1 LTKVKPEKQRKRKI
15 AAGTFA
21 GSHREA
27 FMSTTTSP
35 LQPAPAP
42 QRVLI
47 AIDGSTASA
56 HALAYAKAFAPPN
69 AAVRIVSVAENPR
82 TLVPLGSKTMAFLE
96 SARDELLRDASDALS
111 RAKAAMDR
119 DDLSIDTEIVDLFIH
134 GGDVVH
140 ALVDSAQAWRAD
152 LLIVGARQH
161 HGLLGWVEGTV
172 SNPLGKF
179 LDCPLLIVPEG
190 FASVAEHL
198 PWRMLFA
205 VDGSPI
211 ALHALRTGLKF
222 SQPNTEF
229 RAIYVLDR
237 PVSLGDFVP
246 VETLEN
252 ALISEGNRALQK
264 AAALLDGRTGRSQSQ
279 LIQTDRTGADVPHL
293 IVHDAIEWNA
303 DMIVMGTHGRRGVT
317 GWFFGSVAER
327 VARIAKTPVL
337 LVSAPR
343 A

>member
-1 LTKVKPEKQRKRKI
+1 
-15 AAGTFA
+15 
-21 GSHREA
+21 
-27 FMSTTTSP
+27 MSASTSP
-35 LQPAPAP
+35 FQAAPAP

-56 HALAYAKAFAPPN
+56 HALAYAKALLPSN
-69 AAVRIVSVAENPR
+69 VAVHIVSVADNPR
-82 TLVPLGSKTMAFLE
+82 TLVPRGSRSAAFLE

-111 RAKAAMDR
+111 RAQSAISR
-119 DDLSIDTEIVDLFIH
+119 DDISIDTEVIDLSTH

-140 ALVDSAQAWRAD
+140 ALADSAQAWQAE

-161 HGLLGWVEGTV
+161 HGLLGWIEGKV
-172 SNPLGKF
+172 SGPLGK
-179 LDCPLLIVPEG
+179 LVGCPLLIVPEG

-198 PWRMLFA
+198 PRRMLFA

-222 SQPNTEF
+222 SRPDTEY

-237 PVSLGDFVP
+237 PTSLGDFVP
-246 VETLEN
+246 VETLET
-252 ALISEGNRALQK
+252 ALIGEGNHALQK
-264 AAALLDGRTGRSQSQ
+264 AMALLDGAPAGRSQSQ
-279 LIQTDRTGADVPHL
+279 LIQTDRTGEDVPHL
-293 IVHDAIEWNA
+293 IVRDAIEWSA

-317 GWFFGSVAER
+317 GWLVGSVAGR

-337 LVSAPR
+337 LVSAPQ

>member
-1 LTKVKPEKQRKRKI
+1 MNT
-15 AAGTFA
+15 
-21 GSHREA
+21 S
-27 FMSTTTSP
+27 TSP
-35 LQPAPAP
+35 VQAAPAP
-42 QRVLI
+42 LRVLI

-56 HALAYAKAFAPPN
+56 HALAYAKALVPSN
-69 AAVRIVSVAENPR
+69 AAVHIVSVAENPR

-96 SARDELLRDASDALS
+96 SARNELLRDASDALS

-119 DDLSIDTEIVDLFIH
+119 DDLAVDTEVIDLSTH
-134 GGDVVH
+134 GGDVVN
-140 ALVDSAQAWRAD
+140 ALVDSAQAWQAE

-161 HGLLGWVEGTV
+161 RGLLGWVEGTV
-172 SNPLGKF
+172 SNPLGK
-179 LDCPLLIVPEG
+179 LVGCPLLIVPEG

-198 PWRMLFA
+198 PRRMLFA

-211 ALHALRTGLKF
+211 ALHALQTGLKF
-222 SQPNTEF
+222 SRPNSEF
-229 RAIYVLDR
+229 RTIYVLDR

-246 VETLEN
+246 VETLES
-252 ALISEGNRALQK
+252 ALISDGNRALQN
-264 AAALLDGRTGRSQSQ
+264 AAALLDGTTGHAQSQ
-279 LIQTDRTGADVPHL
+279 LIQTNRTGADVPHL
-293 IVHDAIEWNA
+293 IVNDALEWNA

-317 GWFFGSVAER
+317 GWLVGSVAER

>member
-1 LTKVKPEKQRKRKI
+1 MSASTSSFQ
-15 AAGTFA
+15 AA
-21 GSHREA
+21 
-27 FMSTTTSP
+27 ST
-35 LQPAPAP
+35 L

-56 HALAYAKAFAPPN
+56 HALAYAKAFLPSN
-69 AAVRIVSVAENPR
+69 VAVHIVSVADNPR
-82 TLVPLGSKTMAFLE
+82 TLVPRGSRSAAFLE

-111 RAKAAMDR
+111 RAQSAIPR
-119 DDLSIDTEIVDLFIH
+119 DDVTIDTEVIDLSTH

-140 ALVDSAQAWRAD
+140 ALADSAQAWQAE

-161 HGLLGWVEGTV
+161 HGLLGWIEGTV
-172 SNPLGKF
+172 SGPLGK
-179 LDCPLLIVPEG
+179 LVGCPLLIVPEG

-198 PWRMLFA
+198 PRRMLFA

-222 SQPNTEF
+222 SRPDTEF
-229 RAIYVLDR
+229 RAIHVLDR
-237 PVSLGDFVP
+237 PTSLGDFVP
-246 VETLEN
+246 VDTLEQ
-252 ALISEGNRALQK
+252 ALTSEGNHVLQK
-264 AAALLDGRTGRSQSQ
+264 AMALLDGIPAGRSQSQ
-279 LIQTDRTGADVPHL
+279 LIQTDRTGEDVPHV
-293 IVHDAIEWNA
+293 IVRDAIEWNA

-317 GWFFGSVAER
+317 GWLVGSVAGR

-337 LVSAPR
+337 LVSAPH

>member
-1 LTKVKPEKQRKRKI
+1 
-15 AAGTFA
+15 
-21 GSHREA
+21 
-27 FMSTTTSP
+27 MSTSTSP
-35 LQPAPAP
+35 FQAAPAP
-42 QRVLI
+42 QRVMI

-56 HALAYAKAFAPPN
+56 HALGYAKAFLPSKV
-69 AAVRIVSVAENPR
+69 AVHIVSVADNPR
-82 TLVPLGSKTMAFLE
+82 TLVPRGSRSAAFLE

-111 RAKAAMDR
+111 RAQSAISR
-119 DDLSIDTEIVDLFIH
+119 DDISIDTEVIDLSTH

-140 ALVDSAQAWRAD
+140 ALADSAQAWQAD

-161 HGLLGWVEGTV
+161 HGLLGWIEGTV
-172 SNPLGKF
+172 SGPLGK
-179 LDCPLLIVPEG
+179 LVGCPLLIVPEG

-198 PWRMLFA
+198 PRRMLFA

-222 SQPNTEF
+222 SRPDTEY

-237 PVSLGDFVP
+237 PTSLGDFVP
-246 VETLEN
+246 VETLET
-252 ALISEGNRALQK
+252 ALIGEGNHALQK
-264 AAALLDGRTGRSQSQ
+264 AMALLDGAPAGHSQSQ
-279 LIQTDRTGADVPHL
+279 LIQTDRTGEDVPHL
-293 IVHDAIEWNA
+293 IVRDAIEWSA

-317 GWFFGSVAER
+317 GWLVGSVAGR

-337 LVSAPR
+337 LVSAPQ

>member
-1 LTKVKPEKQRKRKI
+1 
-15 AAGTFA
+15 
-21 GSHREA
+21 
-27 FMSTTTSP
+27 MSASTSSFQATST
-35 LQPAPAP
+35 L

-56 HALAYAKAFAPPN
+56 HALAYAKAFLPSN
-69 AAVRIVSVAENPR
+69 VAVHIVSVADNPR
-82 TLVPLGSKTMAFLE
+82 TLVPRGSRSAAFLE

-111 RAKAAMDR
+111 RAQSAIPR
-119 DDLSIDTEIVDLFIH
+119 DDIAIDTEVIDLSTH

-140 ALVDSAQAWRAD
+140 ALADSAQAWQAE

-161 HGLLGWVEGTV
+161 HGLLGWIEGTV
-172 SNPLGKF
+172 SGPLGK
-179 LDCPLLIVPEG
+179 LVGCPLLIVPEG

-198 PWRMLFA
+198 PRRMLFA

-222 SQPNTEF
+222 SRPDTEF
-229 RAIYVLDR
+229 RAIHVLDR
-237 PVSLGDFVP
+237 PTSLGDFVP
-246 VETLEN
+246 VDTLEQ
-252 ALISEGNRALQK
+252 ALTSEGNHVLQK
-264 AAALLDGRTGRSQSQ
+264 TMALLDGIPAGRSQSQ
-279 LIQTDRTGADVPHL
+279 LIQTDRTGEDVPHV
-293 IVHDAIEWNA
+293 IVRDAIEWNA

-317 GWFFGSVAER
+317 GWLVGSVAGR

-337 LVSAPR
+337 LVSAPH